1 MSLQRQILFW
11 IAALFGFILF
21 LYVFRGILL
30 PFVAGMILA
39 YLLDPVAD
47 QIERLGAG
55 RLAAAFIILAT
66 FLVAFILVLIL
77 VLPVLGHQLAAF
89 LARLPDYVTSLQ
101 QLIASYVGD
110 GDTQTVIGMTARD
123 LQSSLG
129 GLVSQGAQWLGTML
143 GSLWSGGQTLLSIFA
158 LLLVTPVVAF
168 YMLLDWD
175 RMVEAVDGWIPR
187 DSLTTVRELFRE
199 MDDGVSGFIR
209 GQVLVC
215 LILATYYAIGLSLVG
230 LNFGLLIGIGIG
242 LISFIPYVGASIGL
256 VLSVGLGIAQFWP
269 EWTSIALVVAVFVV
283 GQFVEGN
290 ILQPKLIGE
299 HVGLHPVW
307 LMFALFAFAALFGF
321 VGLLV
326 AVPAAS
332 AVGVLAR
339 FALRRYV
346 RSPIYTGEPEPRAG
360 GEAP

>member
-30 PFVAGMILA
+30 PFVAGLILA

-47 QIERLGAG
+47 RIEKLGTG
-55 RLAAAFIILAT
+55 RLAAAFIILAA
-66 FLVAFILVLIL
+66 FLVIFVLVLIL

-89 LARLPDYVTSLQ
+89 LARMPEYVTALQ

-110 GDTQTVIGMTARD
+110 GDSQTIIGMTARE

-143 GSLWSGGQTLLSIFA
+143 GSIWSGGQALLSIFA
-158 LLLVTPVVAF
+158 LLVVTPVVAF

-175 RMVEAVDGWIPR
+175 NMVDTVDRWIPR
-187 DSLTTVRELFRE
+187 DNLTTVRELFRE
-199 MDDGVSGFIR
+199 MDEGVSGFIR
-209 GQVLVC
+209 GQVSVC
-215 LILATYYAIGLSLVG
+215 LILGAYYAIGLSVCG
-230 LNFGLLIGIGIG
+230 LSFGLLIGIGIG
-242 LISFIPYVGASIGL
+242 LISFIPYVGAAVGF
-256 VLSVGLGIAQFWP
+256 VLSVGLGLAQFWP
-269 EWTSIALVVAVFVV
+269 DWTSIALVVAVFAV
-283 GQFVEGN
+283 GQFLEGN

-299 HVGLHPVW
+299 HIGLHPVW

-326 AVPAAS
+326 AVPAAAS
-332 AVGVLAR
+332 VGVLAR
-339 FALRRYV
+339 FALRRYTQ
-346 RSPIYTGEPEPRAG
+346 SPFYTGRTTPRGG